1 MYTLPQIYDMFAA
14 LPTGGY
20 ITADSRLQKGQM
32 YSVINKCKNRAQ
44 KIVYAQERVTHPMW
58 WMTFYPEYDSTWQP
72 VNGCF
77 KRFRMPDYNNL
88 DGVMSGIGYV
98 GAIDTLNTFLPIES
112 RVQLSDWMK
121 HPILAPRSQ
130 DVYILIENGWCYVY
144 SMVREFQMMIIPS
157 NPQDNPNYNVDN
169 DPYPVDGALLE
180 LMTQI
185 AIKGEAFTYSRT
197 KVDLIQDGR
206 DSTAINT

>member
-1 MYTLPQIYDMFAA
+1 MFAG

-32 YSVINKCKNRAQ
+32 YSVIHKCKNRAQ
-44 KIVYAQERVTHPMW
+44 KIVYSQEKRAHPMW
-58 WMTFYPEYDSTWQP
+58 YMTFYPEYDSTWQTSS
-72 VNGCF
+72 CF

-88 DGVMSGIGYV
+88 DGVVGGIGYV
-98 GAIDTLNTFLPIES
+98 GAQDTLNTFQVIES
-112 RVQLSDWMK
+112 RVQMSDWDR
-121 HPILAPRSQ
+121 HPILRPRSK

-144 SMVREFQMMIIPS
+144 STVREFQMMIIPS
-157 NPQDNPNYNVDN
+157 NPSYIPTYNVDF
-169 DPYPVDGALLE
+169 DTYPVDGALLE

-197 KVDLIQDGR
+197 KVDLTQDGR
-206 DSTAINT
+206 DNTAVNT